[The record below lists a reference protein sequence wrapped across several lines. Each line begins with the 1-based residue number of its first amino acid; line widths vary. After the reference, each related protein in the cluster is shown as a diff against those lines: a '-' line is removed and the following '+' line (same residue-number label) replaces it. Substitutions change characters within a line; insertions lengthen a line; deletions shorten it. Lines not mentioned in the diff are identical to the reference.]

1 MVSEG
6 IWNKYNNTKFTCEM
20 SMADISRKDNI
31 FLFIDLQLQ
40 NLINFM

>member
-1 MVSEG
+1 
-6 IWNKYNNTKFTCEM
+6 M